1 MPLPFSGNAFLNP
14 LHFAFRTIRRHK
26 ARTALSLLGV
36 VVGVFSVVVI
46 LSLGEGLKQYVVG
59 MVSSF
64 GSDLIQVEV
73 KVPNTGKTSTENAG
87 GIAQGIQITT
97 LTLDDERQID
107 RLPNVE
113 ASYAGLIGQERAT
126 RGSVNRQMLLFGTGP
141 DAPLVDTNLEVE
153 SGRFFSAEED
163 DSLAQ
168 VAVIGSG
175 IRDTFFGA
183 GDPVGQDLS
192 IGGKRYRIVGVLAP
206 RGTVAF
212 FDFDSMAYV
221 PVRTLQRKVLGI
233 RHLQMISVRMT
244 DPAKEEE
251 TVALITETL
260 RRAHDITDPD
270 RDDFAVTSTRE
281 AQEILGNVVGTIGI
295 LLLALTSI
303 SLVVG
308 GVGIMNVMYVSV
320 TERTGEIGL
329 RKAVGARSGDI
340 LAQFL
345 AEALIITGLGGIL
358 GILFGILV
366 SWLISVAL
374 AANGIMLS
382 LVLSARSL
390 LIGALFSV
398 AVGLV
403 FGLAPASRAAKLSP
417 MEAIRKE

>member
-1 MPLPFSGNAFLNP
+1 MNLAPNSILNP
-14 LHFAFRTIRRHK
+14 LRFAFRTIRRHK

-36 VVGVFSVVVI
+36 VVGVFAVVVV

-64 GSDLIQVEV
+64 GSDIIQVEI

-97 LTLDDERQID
+97 LTLDDEEKLQ

-113 ASYAGLIGQERAT
+113 ATYAGLIAQERAS
-126 RGSVNRQMLLFGTGP
+126 RGSVNKQVLLFGAGS

-153 SGRFFSAEED
+153 SGRFFTEEED
-163 DSLAQ
+163 EGLAR

-175 IRDTFFGA
+175 LRDSFFGA
-183 GDPVGQDLS
+183 GDPIGETLL
-192 IGGKRYRIVGVLAP
+192 IGGERYRVVGALAP
-206 RGTVAF
+206 RGTIAF
-212 FDFDSMAYV
+212 FDFDDIAYI
-221 PVRTLQRKVLGI
+221 PVRTVQRKVLGI
-233 RHLQMISVRMT
+233 RHVQMISVRMA

-260 RRAHDITDPD
+260 RREHDIDDPD

-281 AQEILGNVVGTIGI
+281 AQEILGDVVGTIRI

-320 TERTGEIGL
+320 SERTSEIGL

-345 AEALIITGLGGIL
+345 VEALIITGLGGIL

-366 SWLISVAL
+366 SWLISIAL
-374 AANGIMLS
+374 TANGIALG
-382 LVLSARSL
+382 LVVSPQSL
-390 LIGALFSV
+390 LLGAVFAIS
-398 AVGLV
+398 VGLL
-403 FGLAPASRAAKLSP
+403 FGLAPASRAARLSP